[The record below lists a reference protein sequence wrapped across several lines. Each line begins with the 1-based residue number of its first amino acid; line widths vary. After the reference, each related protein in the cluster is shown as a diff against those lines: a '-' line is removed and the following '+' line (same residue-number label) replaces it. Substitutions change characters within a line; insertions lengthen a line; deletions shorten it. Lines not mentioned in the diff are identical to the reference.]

1 MPKDKTPLRVK
12 IASKI
17 AGKSFVPSLAAID
30 ARLAGGSANIIHDY
44 RDKQSQ
50 LEANLGWVAAAN
62 EAIVQRIQSVQI
74 RLYLKHPDG
83 TREEVFD
90 HDLLDLIKSP
100 SAVHRYG
107 QFADLHHT
115 YVNLTG
121 EGYILMLDRNGQPM
135 EPSKGRLP
143 ASLHILPAHMT
154 DLKLDKTNYY
164 QSIVRCNGNEYPIN
178 TVIRDFLP
186 DPLDPYRGRSVI
198 SQGATTIDTDQQ
210 MKSWNRNVFANDAR
224 PGMVFTTN
232 EELSEEAYERL
243 DQQIKD
249 QHAGT
254 ANAYKPL
261 LLENG
266 SVQPYML
273 NQRDLDFLSS
283 RAFSRDEILAM
294 MRVSPAMLGMVENV
308 NKANNEAALQIH
320 DVIHTIPKLTRK
332 VELLNAVLVT
342 PYDRKYEYGFES
354 PVGEDQAAKLAESSA
369 GVNNWMTIDEVRA
382 EYGLDPLP
390 NGIGSQLYAQGIMTP
405 LSVIS
410 NPPKKPATDPVD
422 DPEDDEPED
431 KPEDKEPPK
440 EGSSAG
446 KALPKRIRRQK
457 QISANDFPGLYDGI
471 DIDPNDLGCIML
483 DTEKLDVL
491 KHVPEDLH
499 SELNDATTRHDHA
512 MGAVAETEAHVTLLY
527 GLLENGNVWK
537 DKVDAVLSDWSI
549 DSVKVEEVGY
559 FETPDSFAVIAHI
572 KKTPELIDGHERLTL
587 LPHIQTFSE
596 YKPHLT
602 LAYVSKDAAIDDW
615 VDHLGTAYNGKTIK
629 AKGIN
634 YGDLP
639 DDDDEGKKSF
649 PKPRR

>member
-17 AGKSFVPSLAAID
+17 AGKTFIPSLAAID
-30 ARLAGGSANIIHDY
+30 ARLMGGGTHMINDF

-62 EAIVQRIQSVQI
+62 EAIVQGILSVPI
-74 RLYLKHPDG
+74 KLGKKKSDG
-83 TREEVFD
+83 SREEVFD

-121 EGYILMLDRNGQPM
+121 EGYILMLDRNGQPT
-135 EPSKGRLP
+135 EPRKGVLP
-143 ASLHILPAHMT
+143 ASLHVLPAHAA
-154 DLKLDKTNYY
+154 DLKLDQSNYY
-164 QSIVRCNGNEYPIN
+164 MSLVRHNGKEYPIN
-178 TVIRDFLP
+178 TVIRDLVP
-186 DPLDPYRGRSVI
+186 DPLEPYRGRSVI
-198 SQGATTIDTDQQ
+198 AQGATTIDTDQQ
-210 MKSWNRNVFANDAR
+210 MKNWNRGFFANDAR

-232 EELSEEAYERL
+232 EELSDEAYNRL
-243 DQQIKD
+243 NQQIID

-266 SVQPYML
+266 TVQPYML
-273 NQRDLDFLSS
+273 NQKDLDFLSS
-283 RAFSRDEILAM
+283 REFSRDEILAM

-308 NKANNEAALQIH
+308 NKANNEAALEIH
-320 DVIHTIPKLTRK
+320 HVINTIPRLTRF
-332 VELLNAVLVT
+332 VDLLNAVLVT
-342 PYDRKYEYGFES
+342 PYDRSYEFYFDS
-354 PVGEDQAAKLAESSA
+354 PIKEDAEAKLAEAKA
-369 GVNNWMTIDEVRA
+369 GVNSWMTIDEVRA
-382 EYGLDPLP
+382 LYGMDPLP
-390 NGIGSQLYAQGIMTP
+390 NGQGEQLYAQGILTP

-410 NPPKKPATDPVD
+410 NPKEPNAPPADESD
-422 DPEDDEPED
+422 DDGDGPDDESKSGPSD
-431 KPEDKEPPK
+431 KTLRTNA
-440 EGSSAG
+440 S
-446 KALPKRIRRQK
+446 RQK
-457 QISANDFPGLYDGI
+457 QVSANDFPGLYDGL

-483 DTEKLDVL
+483 DIETLDVL

-499 SELNDATTRHDHA
+499 SELVEATARHDHA

-615 VDHLGTAYNGKTIK
+615 LDHLGTAYNGKTIK